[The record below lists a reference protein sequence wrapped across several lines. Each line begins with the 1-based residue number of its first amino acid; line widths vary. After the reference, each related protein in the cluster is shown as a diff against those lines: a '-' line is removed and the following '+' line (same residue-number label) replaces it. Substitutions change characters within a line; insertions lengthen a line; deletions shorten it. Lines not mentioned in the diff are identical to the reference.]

1 MIRQQAE
8 LLKCEDMSSIA
19 DLFREMDKIPLSTD
33 CHNFIASI
41 FKVPG
46 TLKRR
51 QIEKIREGVVDKM
64 KK

>member
-1 MIRQQAE
+1 MRQQSE
-8 LLKCEDMSSIA
+8 ILKCEDMSSVA

-46 TLKRR
+46 TLKRS
-51 QIEKIREGVVDKM
+51 QIERIREGAGEKM

>member
-1 MIRQQAE
+1 MRQQSE
-8 LLKCEDMSSIA
+8 ILKCEDMSSVA

-46 TLKRR
+46 TLKRS
-51 QIEKIREGVVDKM
+51 QIERIRAGAEVKA